1 MATVRISD
9 IPQLNMVLRLKSW
22 ATERWQDRAAAS
34 VPLRPRTLELKTV
47 RPGRVLTIAP
57 HMDDEA
63 IGAGGL
69 LALHQK
75 AGSTLG
81 LVFASSHEGERS
93 KSSDDATAKNS
104 RLAQAKAVA
113 ARLGVKYFRALP
125 HTGGRLGLKE
135 LALAKQFAEILTG
148 WEPDQIICP
157 FPADHQRDHQA
168 TALALSAAIEFTRW
182 RGEVWCCEVWSTL
195 WPNVGID
202 ISSVIDQKRDM
213 IALYNTENAGISQ
226 ANAAL
231 GLNQFRGQRLNV
243 PYAET
248 FHVCSA
254 AEYIRL
260 AGSLSKG

>member
-22 ATERWQDRAAAS
+22 ATDRWHDRAAATT
-34 VPLRPRTLELKTV
+34 PLRPRAVELKTV

-81 LVFASSHEGERS
+81 LVFASSHEDEISKKRS
-93 KSSDDATAKNS
+93 GDNATDDRT
-104 RLAQAKAVA
+104 AQAKAVA
-113 ARLGVKYFRALP
+113 ARLGVKFFRALP
-125 HTGGRLGLKE
+125 HAGGRLGLKE
-135 LALAKQFAEILTG
+135 LAMAKQFAEILTS
-148 WEPDQIICP
+148 WEPDQIIAP

-168 TALALSAAIEFTRW
+168 VATALAAAIEFTRW

-195 WPNVGID
+195 WPNVGVD
-202 ISSVIDQKRDM
+202 ISSVIEQKREM
-213 IALYNTENAGISQ
+213 IALYNKQNAGISQ

-243 PYAET
+243 DYAET
-248 FHVCSA
+248 FRVCNA

-260 AGSLSKG
+260 AGSLN

>member
-22 ATERWQDRAAAS
+22 ATERWLDRAAAS
-34 VPLRPRTLELKTV
+34 APLRPRTLELKTV

-81 LVFASSHEGERS
+81 LVFASNHEGENSRTGKDES
-93 KSSDDATAKNS
+93 AKND

-113 ARLGVKYFRALP
+113 ARLGVKYFKALP
-125 HTGGRLGLKE
+125 HAGGRLGLKE
-135 LALAKQFAEILTG
+135 LALARQFAEILTG
-148 WEPDQIICP
+148 WEPGQIICP

-213 IALYNTENAGISQ
+213 IALYKTKDAGISQ
-226 ANAAL
+226 ADAAL

-243 PYAET
+243 AYAET

-260 AGSLSKG
+260 AGSLSQN